1 MKQELVRDWMS
12 TPPITIDADATLPEA
27 CEIMRTHQIRR
38 LPVVEDGK
46 LVGIVT
52 RGDLRGA
59 QPSEAT
65 SLSIW
70 ELNTLL
76 AKLKIKSI
84 MTPDPITI
92 REDATIS
99 EAAQMMIDYKI
110 SGLPVVNAK
119 GELIGMITESDIFRM
134 VVKSWRE
141 ETNKE
146 PEPA

>member
-12 TPPITIDADATLPEA
+12 TPPITIDITASLPEA
-27 CEIMRTHQIRR
+27 CDLIRQHRIRR
-38 LPVVEDGK
+38 LPVMKEGK

-70 ELNTLL
+70 EINTLL
-76 AKLKIKSI
+76 AKLKMKDI

-92 REDATIS
+92 REDA
-99 EAAQMMIDYKI
+99 AR
-110 SGLPVVNAK
+110 PP
-119 GELIGMITESDIFRM
+119 R
-134 VVKSWRE
+134 
-141 ETNKE
+141 
-146 PEPA
+146 